1 MKVLTLHGSKYS
13 KSSGNVEIQ
22 ERNWALLHQDQDA
35 SISYVV
41 TLDLIGVYRLQ
52 IMTLAGSQEAIPFG
66 GSVYFDNE
74 LTGDIKVHHSSDTN
88 NVLNS
93 EFMVNVG
100 TRGQHTIMLSN
111 RLIKKNLNEELS
123 RINLRIVEMSMEF
136 DMGTKSVID
145 NPDTFTLHKTI
156 IQNFKKYIE
165 RKYIVGRLP
174 SKNEYM
180 VTDDVEYQMYAKEI
194 LFQQGSEYSC
204 YTGYVEIQ
212 ERNWAILHPVPYAS
226 ISYDITICSVGMH
239 RLQIKTLAGS
249 EENLLFGGRVY
260 FDNEF
265 IGDIGIHWST
275 DENSIF
281 INNFLLEVTSRG
293 QHTITISNE
302 IREKNSNKKLCSLH
316 LRIIEISMTI
326 KPEVRS
332 VINNPTTFGV
342 NEEFIEI
349 LKEHIYGLKEIK
361 GGELYENNFMGHV
374 GAEHFKI
381 YTEYINKFKEISES
395 VVLELGCGSGGSLPM
410 FRSYGA
416 KVAGIEVDLNL
427 VKLTNARI
435 KFLKNAYCIQADGF
449 HLPFAAETFD
459 ICVCSHV
466 LEHVDGPHEIVEE
479 INRVL
484 KTGGI
489 ALIEFPNR
497 LYPVE
502 PHGNLFLVPYLPLKL
517 ARLYA
522 SILSS
527 MWFISDE
534 YRSRLN
540 VMHLLKGEYS
550 YFSINNILKKLPFGI
565 CDVNPV
571 DRLVLDHPV
580 FEKYPNKV
588 KRLLSLL
595 ISRNV
600 TIIVKKTS
608 KNNYNYSNWFFDLK
622 QHIFND

>member
-1 MKVLTLHGSKYS
+1 MEVLTLPGSKYS

-22 ERNWALLHQDQDA
+22 EQNWAVLHPDQDA
-35 SISYVV
+35 SISYVI

-52 IMTLAGSQEAIPFG
+52 IKTLAGSQEAISFG

-74 LTGDIKVHHSSDTN
+74 LAEDIKVHHSSDMN
-88 NVLNS
+88 NLLNS
-93 EFMVNVG
+93 EFMVNVA
-100 TRGQHTIMLSN
+100 TKGQHTIMLSN
-111 RLIKKNLNEELS
+111 RVRKKKSNKKLCRLH
-123 RINLRIVEMSMEF
+123 LRIVEISMDF
-136 DMGTKSVID
+136 DMGIKSVIV
-145 NPDTFTLHKTI
+145 NPDTFTLHETI
-156 IQNFKKYIE
+156 IQKFKKNIGRE
-165 RKYIVGRLP
+165 YIVGRLS
-174 SKNEYM
+174 SKNEYL
-180 VTDDVEYQMYAKEI
+180 VPDDVEYHTYTKEI
-194 LFQQGSEYSC
+194 LFQHGSEYSR
-204 YTGYVEIQ
+204 YTGCVEIQ
-212 ERNWAILHPVPYAS
+212 ERNWAILHPVPGAS
-226 ISYDITICSVGMH
+226 ISYDIIISSVGMH

-249 EENLLFGGRVY
+249 EETLVFGGRVY
-260 FDNEF
+260 FNNEF
-265 IGDIGIHWST
+265 VGDIGIHWST
-275 DENSIF
+275 DGTSIF
-281 INNFLLEVTSRG
+281 KNNFLLEVTSRG
-293 QHTITISNE
+293 KHTITISNE
-302 IREKNSNKKLCSLH
+302 IREKDSNKELCRLH
-316 LRIIEISMTI
+316 LRVMEISMTI
-326 KPEVRS
+326 KPDVRS
-332 VINNPTTFGV
+332 VIDNPTTFGV

-349 LKEHIYGLKEIK
+349 LKEHISGLKEI
-361 GGELYENNFMGHV
+361 GGGQLYENNFMGHV

-381 YTEYINKFKEISES
+381 YTEYINKFKKISES
-395 VVLELGCGSGGSLPM
+395 VVLELGCGSGGSLPL

-416 KVAGIEVDLNL
+416 KIAGIEIDPNL

-449 HLPFAAETFD
+449 HLPFADETFD

-466 LEHVDGPHEIVEE
+466 LEHVDGPHEMVEE

-502 PHGNLFLVPYLPLKL
+502 PHGNLLLVPYLPLKL

-522 SILSS
+522 SILGS

-540 VMHLLKGEYS
+540 VLHLLKGEYS
-550 YFSINNILKKLPFGI
+550 YFSINNIFKKLPFKI

-580 FEKYPNKV
+580 FKKYPNKV

-600 TIIVKKTS
+600 TIVLRKE
-608 KNNYNYSNWFFDLK
+608 DG
-622 QHIFND
+622 